1 MPTAPAGAPQRRDTS
16 RRSTDP
22 SGDRSPAPGRRPLTA
37 SRRANRAGLAF
48 VSPTF
53 LVVLVVVVLPIAWTA
68 LLAFQKARL
77 VDIQGMGLFG
87 NWSLDNFSQVFDSAG
102 FWSSLGT
109 TLLYTAGAT
118 LGSVV
123 LGLVAAL
130 ALRKPF
136 EERFFGVARW
146 IVIAFLAVITLLPFY
161 YMVLLSLKPI
171 DALLLDPGSLWISA
185 KDFTLSTY
193 RDVLRSTDD
202 GGQGF
207 LKFLLNSALVS
218 LGTVVL
224 TLVAAVPGAYA
235 VSRLKFFGHRQ
246 VSALFLA
253 VYMFPATL
261 LAVPLFVIFA
271 KIGLSSSLAGL
282 AIVYVA
288 QTVPVSIYML
298 KNYLVTIPASIE
310 EAAALDGCS
319 RLQTVRK
326 VILPLALPS
335 LMATGLYVFMIA
347 WNEFLFAL
355 LFLAADPGQWTVSL
369 GLAQL
374 SNGIEVPKTVLM
386 AGSVVLTIPVVLL
399 FFAAER
405 LLTEG
410 LTSGA
415 DKS

>member
-1 MPTAPAGAPQRRDTS
+1 MT
-16 RRSTDP
+16 
-22 SGDRSPAPGRRPLTA
+22 
-37 SRRANRAGLAF
+37 RAR
-48 VSPTF
+48 
-53 LVVLVVVVLPIAWTA
+53 
-68 LLAFQKARL
+68 
-77 VDIQGMGLFG
+77 
-87 NWSLDNFSQVFDSAG
+87 
-102 FWSSLGT
+102 
-109 TLLYTAGAT
+109 
-118 LGSVV
+118 
-123 LGLVAAL
+123 
-130 ALRKPF
+130 F

-146 IVIAFLAVITLLPFY
+146 CVIAFLAVITVLPFY

-171 DALLLDPGSLWISA
+171 DALLLDPGSLWVSA
-185 KDFTLSTY
+185 RDLTLDTY
-193 RDVLRSTDD
+193 RNVLKSSDD

-207 LKFLLNSALVS
+207 LGFLANSALVS
-218 LGTVVL
+218 LGTVAL

-253 VYMFPATL
+253 VYLFPATL

-271 KIGLSSSLAGL
+271 RLGLSSSLVGL

-298 KNYLVTIPASIE
+298 KNYLVTIPYSVE

-319 RLQTVRK
+319 RLQTLRK

-355 LFLAADPGQWTVSL
+355 LFLAASPGKWTVSL

-386 AGSVVLTIPVVLL
+386 AGSVVLTVPVVLL

>member
-1 MPTAPAGAPQRRDTS
+1 MTR
-16 RRSTDP
+16 
-22 SGDRSPAPGRRPLTA
+22 
-37 SRRANRAGLAF
+37 
-48 VSPTF
+48 
-53 LVVLVVVVLPIAWTA
+53 
-68 LLAFQKARL
+68 K
-77 VDIQGMGLFG
+77 
-87 NWSLDNFSQVFDSAG
+87 
-102 FWSSLGT
+102 
-109 TLLYTAGAT
+109 AT
-118 LGSVV
+118 LTRAQFEDRLFSV
-123 LGLVAAL
+123 
-130 ALRKPF
+130 LRWF
-136 EERFFGVARW
+136 
-146 IVIAFLAVITLLPFY
+146 VIAFLAVITVAPFY
-161 YMVLLSLKPI
+161 YMVLLSVKPI
-171 DALLLDPGSLWISA
+171 DALLLDPGSLWVSA

-193 RDVLRSTDD
+193 RDVLKSTDD

-207 LKFLLNSALVS
+207 VKFLLNSALVS
-218 LGTVVL
+218 LGTVIL
-224 TLVAAVPGAYA
+224 TLLAAVPGAYA

-253 VYMFPATL
+253 VYLFPATL

-271 KIGLSSSLAGL
+271 KLGLSSSLVGL

-288 QTVPVSIYML
+288 QTVPVAIYML

-310 EAAALDGCS
+310 EAAAIDGAG

-355 LFLAADPGQWTVSL
+355 LFLAADPEKWTVSL

-374 SNGIEVPKTVLM
+374 SNGVEVPKTILM

-405 LLTEG
+405 MLTEG

>member
-1 MPTAPAGAPQRRDTS
+1 MTRK
-16 RRSTDP
+16 
-22 SGDRSPAPGRRPLTA
+22 
-37 SRRANRAGLAF
+37 
-48 VSPTF
+48 
-53 LVVLVVVVLPIAWTA
+53 TA
-68 LLAFQKARL
+68 LTRARFE
-77 VDIQGMGLFG
+77 DGLFG
-87 NWSLDNFSQVFDSAG
+87 
-102 FWSSLGT
+102 
-109 TLLYTAGAT
+109 
-118 LGSVV
+118 V
-123 LGLVAAL
+123 L
-130 ALRKPF
+130 
-136 EERFFGVARW
+136 RW
-146 IVIAFLAVITLLPFY
+146 VVIAFLAVITVVPFY
-161 YMVLLSLKPI
+161 YMLVLSLKPI

-193 RDVLRSTDD
+193 QDVLRSTDA

-207 LKFLLNSALVS
+207 MKFLLNSAIVA
-218 LGTVVL
+218 LGTVAL
-224 TLVAAVPGAYA
+224 TMLAAVPGAYA

-246 VSALFLA
+246 VSAIFLA

-261 LAVPLFVIFA
+261 LAVPLFVVFA
-271 KIGLSSSLAGL
+271 KLGLSSSLVGL
-282 AIVYVA
+282 AVVYVA

-298 KNYLVTIPASIE
+298 RNYLVTIPRSIE
-310 EAAALDGCS
+310 EAAALDGAS
-319 RLQTVRK
+319 RMQTVRK

-335 LMATGLYVFMIA
+335 LMATGLYIFMIA

-355 LFLAADPGQWTVSL
+355 LFLAAEPGKWTVPL

-374 SNGIEVPKTVLM
+374 SNGIEVSKTVLM

>member
-1 MPTAPAGAPQRRDTS
+1 MTGK
-16 RRSTDP
+16 
-22 SGDRSPAPGRRPLTA
+22 
-37 SRRANRAGLAF
+37 
-48 VSPTF
+48 
-53 LVVLVVVVLPIAWTA
+53 TA
-68 LLAFQKARL
+68 LSRA
-77 VDIQGMGLFG
+77 
-87 NWSLDNFSQVFDSAG
+87 QVEDR
-102 FWSSLGT
+102 
-109 TLLYTAGAT
+109 
-118 LGSVV
+118 V
-123 LGLVAAL
+123 LGVLKWL
-130 ALRKPF
+130 
-136 EERFFGVARW
+136 
-146 IVIAFLAVITLLPFY
+146 VIAFLAAITLLPFY
-161 YMVLLSLKPI
+161 YMLLLSLKPI
-171 DALLLDPGSLWISA
+171 DALLLDPGSLWLSA
-185 KDFTLSTY
+185 KDFTVATY
-193 RDVLRSTDD
+193 QDVMRSTDA

-207 LKFLLNSALVS
+207 VRFLLNSALVS
-218 LGTVVL
+218 LGTVLL
-224 TLVAAVPGAYA
+224 TLAAAVPGAYA

-253 VYMFPATL
+253 VYLFPATL

-271 KIGLSSSLAGL
+271 RMGLSSSLVGL
-282 AIVYVA
+282 AVVYVA
-288 QTVPVSIYML
+288 QTVPVSVYML
-298 KNYLVTIPASIE
+298 KNYLVTIPYSIE

-355 LFLAADPGQWTVSL
+355 LFLAADPDKWTVSL

-374 SNGIEVPKTVLM
+374 SNGVEVPKTVLM
-386 AGSVVLTIPVVLL
+386 AGSVVLTVPVVFL

>member
-1 MPTAPAGAPQRRDTS
+1 MS
-16 RRSTDP
+16 R
-22 SGDRSPAPGRRPLTA
+22 A
-37 SRRANRAGLAF
+37 
-48 VSPTF
+48 
-53 LVVLVVVVLPIAWTA
+53 
-68 LLAFQKARL
+68 Q
-77 VDIQGMGLFG
+77 
-87 NWSLDNFSQVFDSAG
+87 
-102 FWSSLGT
+102 
-109 TLLYTAGAT
+109 
-118 LGSVV
+118 
-123 LGLVAAL
+123 
-130 ALRKPF
+130 F
-136 EERFFGVARW
+136 EERFFGVLRW
-146 IVIAFLAVITLLPFY
+146 FVIAFLAVITVVPFY
-161 YMVLLSLKPI
+161 YMLLLSLKPI
-171 DALLLDPGSLWISA
+171 DALLLDPGSLWVST

-207 LKFLLNSALVS
+207 LGFLLNSALVS

-224 TLVAAVPGAYA
+224 TLAAAVPGAYA
-235 VSRLKFFGHRQ
+235 ISRLKFFGHRQ

-253 VYMFPATL
+253 VYLFPATL
-261 LAVPLFVIFA
+261 LAVPLFVVFA
-271 KIGLSSSLAGL
+271 KLHLSSSLVGL

-288 QTVPVSIYML
+288 QTVPVAIYML
-298 KNYLVTIPASIE
+298 KNYLVTIPYSIE
-310 EAAALDGCS
+310 EAAALDGLS
-319 RLQTVRK
+319 RLQTLRR

-355 LFLAADPGQWTVSL
+355 LFLAADPGKWTVPL

-374 SNGIEVPKTVLM
+374 SNGVEVPKTVLM
-386 AGSVVLTIPVVLL
+386 AGSVVLTIPVIIL

>member
-1 MPTAPAGAPQRRDTS
+1 MT
-16 RRSTDP
+16 
-22 SGDRSPAPGRRPLTA
+22 
-37 SRRANRAGLAF
+37 RA
-48 VSPTF
+48 V
-53 LVVLVVVVLPIAWTA
+53 
-68 LLAFQKARL
+68 
-77 VDIQGMGLFG
+77 
-87 NWSLDNFSQVFDSAG
+87 
-102 FWSSLGT
+102 
-109 TLLYTAGAT
+109 
-118 LGSVV
+118 
-123 LGLVAAL
+123 
-130 ALRKPF
+130 F

-146 IVIAFLAVITLLPFY
+146 VVIAFLALITLVPFY
-161 YMVLLSLKPI
+161 YMVVLSMKPI
-171 DALLLDPGSLWISA
+171 DALLADPGSLWVSG
-185 KDFTLSTY
+185 KEFTTQTY
-193 RDVLRSTDD
+193 RDVLKPTSE

-207 LKFLLNSALVS
+207 LRFMLNSALVS

-224 TLVAAVPGAYA
+224 ALAAAVPGSYA
-235 VSRLKFFGHRQ
+235 ISRLRFFGGRQ
-246 VSALFLA
+246 VSALFLS
-253 VYMFPATL
+253 VYLFPATL
-261 LAVPLFVIFA
+261 LAVPLFVMFA
-271 KIGLSSSLAGL
+271 RAGLSKSLVGL

-288 QTVPVSIYML
+288 QTLPVSIYML

-326 VILPLALPS
+326 VVLPLALPS

-355 LFLAADPGQWTVSL
+355 LFLVADPDKWTVSL

-374 SNGIEVPKTVLM
+374 SNGIEVSKTVLM
-386 AGSVVLTIPVVLL
+386 AGSVILTIPVVLL

>member
-1 MPTAPAGAPQRRDTS
+1 MTR
-16 RRSTDP
+16 
-22 SGDRSPAPGRRPLTA
+22 
-37 SRRANRAGLAF
+37 
-48 VSPTF
+48 
-53 LVVLVVVVLPIAWTA
+53 
-68 LLAFQKARL
+68 K
-77 VDIQGMGLFG
+77 
-87 NWSLDNFSQVFDSAG
+87 
-102 FWSSLGT
+102 
-109 TLLYTAGAT
+109 
-118 LGSVV
+118 
-123 LGLVAAL
+123 AAL
-130 ALRKPF
+130 SRARF

-146 IVIAFLAVITLLPFY
+146 CVIAFLAVITVLPFY
-161 YMVLLSLKPI
+161 YMLLLSVKPI
-171 DALLLDPGSLWISA
+171 DALLLDPGSLWVSA
-185 KDFTLSTY
+185 RDLTLDTY
-193 RDVLRSTDD
+193 RNVLKSSDD

-207 LKFLLNSALVS
+207 LGFLANSALVS
-218 LGTVVL
+218 LGTVAL

-253 VYMFPATL
+253 VYLFPATL

-271 KIGLSSSLAGL
+271 RLGLSSSLVGL
-282 AIVYVA
+282 AVVYVA

-298 KNYLVTIPASIE
+298 KNYLVTIPYSVE

-319 RLQTVRK
+319 RLQTLRK

-355 LFLAADPGQWTVSL
+355 LFLAASPGKWTVSL

-386 AGSVVLTIPVVLL
+386 AGSVVLTVPVVLL

>member
-1 MPTAPAGAPQRRDTS
+1 MR
-16 RRSTDP
+16 
-22 SGDRSPAPGRRPLTA
+22 
-37 SRRANRAGLAF
+37 
-48 VSPTF
+48 
-53 LVVLVVVVLPIAWTA
+53 
-68 LLAFQKARL
+68 K
-77 VDIQGMGLFG
+77 
-87 NWSLDNFSQVFDSAG
+87 
-102 FWSSLGT
+102 
-109 TLLYTAGAT
+109 
-118 LGSVV
+118 
-123 LGLVAAL
+123 AAL
-130 ALRKPF
+130 SRARF
-136 EERFFGVARW
+136 EERLFGILRPL
-146 IVIAFLAVITLLPFY
+146 VIAFLAVITLLPFY
-161 YMVLLSLKPI
+161 YMLLLSVKPI
-171 DALLLDPGSLWISA
+171 DALLLDPGSLWVSA
-185 KDFTLSTY
+185 RDFTLSTY
-193 RDVLRSTDD
+193 HDVLRSTDD

-207 LKFLLNSALVS
+207 LRFLLNSALVS

-224 TLVAAVPGAYA
+224 TLLAAVPGAYA

-253 VYMFPATL
+253 VYLFPATL
-261 LAVPLFVIFA
+261 LAVPLFVVFA
-271 KIGLSSSLAGL
+271 KLGLSSSLVGL

-298 KNYLVTIPASIE
+298 KNYLVTIPQSIE

-319 RLQTVRK
+319 RLQTVRR

-355 LFLAADPGQWTVSL
+355 LFLAADPTEWTVSL

>member
-1 MPTAPAGAPQRRDTS
+1 VIRKAALTRAQFE
-16 RRSTDP
+16 
-22 SGDRSPAPGRRPLTA
+22 DR
-37 SRRANRAGLAF
+37 
-48 VSPTF
+48 
-53 LVVLVVVVLPIAWTA
+53 
-68 LLAFQKARL
+68 
-77 VDIQGMGLFG
+77 LFG
-87 NWSLDNFSQVFDSAG
+87 
-102 FWSSLGT
+102 
-109 TLLYTAGAT
+109 LL
-118 LGSVV
+118 
-123 LGLVAAL
+123 
-130 ALRKPF
+130 
-136 EERFFGVARW
+136 RW
-146 IVIAFLAVITLLPFY
+146 FVIAFLAVITVLPFY
-161 YMVLLSLKPI
+161 YMLLLSVKPI
-171 DALLLDPGSLWISA
+171 DALLLDPGSLWVSA
-185 KDFTLSTY
+185 KDFTLATY
-193 RDVLRSTDD
+193 RDVLKPTDD

-218 LGTVVL
+218 LGTVAL
-224 TLVAAVPGAYA
+224 TLLAAVPGAYA

-253 VYMFPATL
+253 VYLFPSTL

-271 KIGLSSSLAGL
+271 KMGLSSSLVGL

-288 QTVPVSIYML
+288 QTVPVAIYML
-298 KNYLVTIPASIE
+298 KNYLVTIPRSIE
-310 EAAALDGCS
+310 EAAAIDGAT

-355 LFLAADPGQWTVSL
+355 LFLAADPGKWTVSL

-374 SNGIEVPKTVLM
+374 SNGVEVPKTVLM
-386 AGSVVLTIPVVLL
+386 AGSVVLTIPVILL

-405 LLTEG
+405 MLTEG